1 MGAYGKDFYA
11 WAIEQA
17 SLLRQGRLAEID
29 LENVAEEIES
39 LGRSAK
45 SELVN
50 RLGVLMAHLLKWHLQ
65 PDYRGTSW
73 RLTIEEQRDEI
84 RSHLDDNPSLKAT
97 LEDSFERGFRKALR
111 RAQRETGLGRQAFPA
126 ATPWTQEQVLD
137 ETFYPE

>member
-1 MGAYGKDFYA
+1 MGAYEKDFYA

-45 SELVN
+45 TELVD
-50 RLGVLMAHLLKWHLQ
+50 RLGVLLAHLLRWRYQ
-65 PDYRGTSW
+65 PNLRSVSW

-84 RSHLDDNPSLKAT
+84 RSHLADNPSLKAT
-97 LEDSFERGFRKALR
+97 LPDSFERAYRKGLR
-111 RAQRETGLGRQAFPA
+111 RALRDTGLERQSFPPRN
-126 ATPWTQEQVLD
+126 PWSVEEVLD
-137 ETFYPE
+137 DDFYPE